1 MATFLSE
8 LLWNFNV
15 LRTLCGNVG
24 AHCSWFQ
31 GCCKGEGFSPVGVGG
46 RKVAEKATGA
56 KEKTSGLGRKLLDEK
71 RGRTSGLNE
80 KDFRFDPWTECE
92 VKKPAKRNLNPFAG
106 QLRPLVIVCRQIAWL
121 ARGNQGVL
129 WNSRLRRSN
138 IIGHHL
144 IPPAPF
150 AWICT
155 APIKAAF
162 SALWGDSY
170 FGLTGKAQQ
179 VKATFRLNG
188 L

>member
-15 LRTLCGNVG
+15 LRTLCRNVG

-31 GCCKGEGFSPVGVGG
+31 GCCKGEGSSPVGVGG

-92 VKKPAKRNLNPFAG
+92 GKQSCKKQPESFPAGR
-106 QLRPLVIVCRQIAWL
+106 LRPLVIVRRQICRL

-138 IIGHHL
+138 IIGHLL
-144 IPPAPF
+144 IPPLPS
-150 AWICT
+150 
-155 APIKAAF
+155 PE
-162 SALWGDSY
+162 SALLRSRRPSLPCG
-170 FGLTGKAQQ
+170 GILIL
-179 VKATFRLNG
+179 V
-188 L
+188 